1 MQNHILNNSPF
12 LCPDSIPPV
21 PSVVAKSMS
30 YFSPHLRHRILDLKT
45 AFCFFCP
52 EEERGYG
59 RHLEKNELC
68 STELVKVLSV
78 PSPKYLQLYSW

>member
-12 LCPDSIPPV
+12 LCPDSTPGPI
-21 PSVVAKSMS
+21 SSS
-30 YFSPHLRHRILDLKT
+30 QIYEFFSPHLRHRILDLKT

-59 RHLEKNELC
+59 RHLEKNERC